1 MMFLEEK
8 SRMKTSS
15 VRTKWFAALSV
26 LFMLVTWKIL
36 AMIMHS
42 EYVLPAPEIVA
53 VDLYKIIF
61 SAAFIKAVLATVSRG
76 LLGFSISLLLAI
88 IIGIFAGLSVNTYAF
103 VRPILIVFRST
114 PVITFILLALIWFS
128 NQWVPVFIA
137 IITMFPVICLNVIE
151 GIRNV
156 DRQLVEMA
164 AVYRVERPRIIR
176 ELYIP
181 SIVPFL
187 FSGMST
193 AFGFGW
199 RAIIIGEVLS
209 QPEFGIGTRIEY
221 AHAYLMVGNLIAW
234 TIAAV
239 LISYLFDKII
249 RLTER
254 SFVHW
259 K

>member
-1 MMFLEEK
+1 
-8 SRMKTSS
+8 MKTFFTTNRIFAVSS
-15 VRTKWFAALSV
+15 VV
-26 LFMLVTWKIL
+26 FMLLVWKVISIL
-36 AMIMHS
+36 MNSPFILPPPENVAM
-42 EYVLPAPEIVA
+42 
-53 VDLYKIIF
+53 DLVKIIF
-61 SAAFIKAVLATVSRG
+61 SADFIFSVSATVSRG
-76 LLGFSISLLLAI
+76 LFGFLVSLIVALFVGILA
-88 IIGIFAGLSVNTYAF
+88 GTSANFNSF
-103 VRPILIVFRST
+103 VRPILVVFRST

-128 NQWVPVFIA
+128 NRWVPVFIA

-156 DRQLVEMA
+156 DKRLIGMSVI
-164 AVYRVERPRIIR
+164 YRVEKIRIVK
-176 ELYIP
+176 ELYVP
-181 SIVPFL
+181 SIIPFL

-221 AHAYLMVGNLIAW
+221 AHSYLLVGKLISW

-239 LISYLFDKII
+239 FISYFFDKVI
-249 RLTER
+249 RVVESR
-254 SFVHW
+254 IVKW

>member
-1 MMFLEEK
+1 
-8 SRMKTSS
+8 MKTSS
-15 VRTKWFAALSV
+15 ARNKWFAALSV
-26 LFMLVTWKIL
+26 VFMLVAWKVL

-42 EYVLPAPEIVA
+42 EYILPPPEKVA
-53 VDLYKIIF
+53 IDLYKIIF
-61 SAAFIKAVLATVSRG
+61 SLEFIKAVVATVSRG
-76 LLGFSISLLLAI
+76 LLGFSVSLVAAVL
-88 IIGIFAGLSVNTYAF
+88 IGIFAGLSGNMYSF

-151 GIRNV
+151 GVRNV
-156 DRQLVEMA
+156 DSQLVEMA
-164 AVYRVERPRIIR
+164 AIYHVERSRIVR

-234 TIAAV
+234 TIVAV
-239 LISYLFDKII
+239 LISYFFDKLI
-249 RLTER
+249 RLVESR
-254 SFVHW
+254 FVRW
-259 K
+259 Q